1 MDQARAQARAQAQ
14 KILTDAEQ
22 AGQELLERGRRT
34 SADKT
39 AGVMRAAEERGAQR
53 RDEILAAAEEDCAAL
68 RRLAGDQHDT
78 GSRAVDRGKGGRGL
92 MGHSQNET
100 HPADCSGPGPGRTA
114 GGPAARGLCGG
125 KGALPDAG
133 RGTGLPAAGGCQGG
147 PGQGCPGRIEGGS
160 HRPQPHCATEGRAVY
175 PKGTR

>member
-1 MDQARAQARAQAQ
+1 MSLEAITKIRGVGEEMDEGRAQARAQAQ

-68 RRLAGDQHDT
+68 RRLA
-78 GSRAVDRGKGGRGL
+78 
-92 MGHSQNET
+92 ET
-100 HPADCSGPGPGRTA
+100 NMTQ
-114 GGPAARGLCGG
+114 AAQWIVERVV
-125 KGALPDAG
+125 
-133 RGTGLPAAGGCQGG
+133 
-147 PGQGCPGRIEGGS
+147 EG
-160 HRPQPHCATEGRAVY
+160 
-175 PKGTR
+175 